1 MKAWE
6 WQSIVDTACCLYIC
20 GVLRLRYLVQLESK
34 LVMLWSFELGKVA
47 YVVFGERCRKFW
59 WVLMES
65 DLISEGRCVASSWD
79 WMLFIWE

>member
-6 WQSIVDTACCLYIC
+6 WQSIVDAACCLYIC

-47 YVVFGERCRKFW
+47 YVVFGERC
-59 WVLMES
+59 
-65 DLISEGRCVASSWD
+65 
-79 WMLFIWE
+79 